1 MENIF
6 SHTDISARLE
16 SLMKELSI
24 KPIELARSCGV
35 SKGYVSMLLSGKTKI
50 GYDFIS
56 GLYATYN
63 VNTNWLISG
72 NGTMFNEVNSVLL
85 KEPEQKYIA
94 NNNEVLILQAKLEEC
109 RETVARLAGN
119 AQSVN
124 VLTKKIEV

>member
-1 MENIF
+1 MQNIF
-6 SHTDISARLE
+6 SHSNISARLE
-16 SLMKELSI
+16 TLMKELNI

-50 GYDFIS
+50 GYDFMT
-56 GLYATYN
+56 GLYAAHN

-72 NGTMFNEVNSVLL
+72 NGKMFNELNSIALHEP
-85 KEPEQKYIA
+85 KESYTT

-119 AQSVN
+119 VQSVN

>member
-6 SHTDISARLE
+6 SHSDISARLE

-50 GYDFIS
+50 GYDFIT

-72 NGTMFNEVNSVLL
+72 NGAMFNEVNNVSL
-85 KEPEQKYIA
+85 KEPEGKYIA
-94 NNNEVLILQAKLEEC
+94 NSNEVLILQAKLEEC

-119 AQSVN
+119 VRSVN